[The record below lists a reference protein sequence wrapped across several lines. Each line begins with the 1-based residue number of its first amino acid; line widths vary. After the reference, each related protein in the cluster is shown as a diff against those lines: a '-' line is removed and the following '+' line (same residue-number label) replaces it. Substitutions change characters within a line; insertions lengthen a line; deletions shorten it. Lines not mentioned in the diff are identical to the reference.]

1 MILSTL
7 NSDEPA
13 KDISAEL
20 DYQARHAAAA
30 SPIEKNS
37 IEKIARYRDCKN
49 HRSVRKEYTFRLIHQ
64 LKPATVLDF
73 GCGDGEVCVQLTL
86 LGYKT
91 TGFDV
96 SPEYIQLAQERARV
110 DGVEGKAKFFVA
122 DASNV
127 TIEAQTFDLVL
138 VQLVLH
144 HVDLRPCLENIRKHV
159 KPGGRVIIVEP
170 VAYSATLRWLR
181 DRTPVEK
188 DISPNERQLTHAD
201 LKIIGEYFT
210 VRSRKHFRLL
220 GRLDRVL
227 PRFLTPLLFQLDA
240 LLLAIP
246 GMSHFAAAIVILAEC
261 PNTTD
266 RRNSPRAVNY

>member
-1 MILSTL
+1 MSSQQPT
-7 NSDEPA
+7 

-20 DYQARHAAAA
+20 EYQARHAAAA
-30 SPIEKNS
+30 SPIQKNS
-37 IEKIARYRDCKN
+37 PEKIARYRECRN
-49 HRSVRKEYTFRLIHQ
+49 HRADRKEYTFRLIHQ
-64 LKPATVLDF
+64 LKPDTVLDF
-73 GCGDGEVCVQLTL
+73 GCGDGEICVQLAL
-86 LGYKT
+86 LGYQT

-96 SPEYIQLAQERARV
+96 SPEYIQLAKERARV
-110 DGVEGKAKFFVA
+110 DGVEDKVKFFVA
-122 DASNV
+122 DGSNV
-127 TIEAQTFDLVL
+127 SIEEQTFDLVL

-159 KPGGRVIIVEP
+159 KPGGRVIIIEP

-210 VRSRKHFRLL
+210 IHSRKHFRLF

-227 PRFLTPLLFQLDA
+227 PRFLNPLLLKLDA

-246 GMSHFAAAIVILAEC
+246 GMSHFAAVTVLFAER
-261 PNTTD
+261 P
-266 RRNSPRAVNY
+266 A

>member
-1 MILSTL
+1 MPSPQP
-7 NSDEPA
+7 E

-20 DYQARHAAAA
+20 AYQARHAAAA

-37 IEKIARYRDCKN
+37 PEKIARYRDCKN
-49 HRSVRKEYTFRLIHQ
+49 HRADRKEYTFHLIHQ

-73 GCGDGEVCVQLTL
+73 GCGDGEVCVQLAL
-86 LGYKT
+86 LGYQT

-96 SPEYIQLAQERARV
+96 SPEYIHLAQERARV
-110 DGVEGKAKFFVA
+110 EGVEEKAKFFVA
-122 DASNV
+122 DGSNV
-127 TIEAQTFDLVL
+127 SIEEQTFDLVL

-144 HVDLRPCLENIRKHV
+144 HVDLRPCLENIRKHI
-159 KPGGRVIIVEP
+159 KTGGRVIIIEP

-188 DISPNERQLTHAD
+188 DISPNERQLTQSD

-210 VRSRKHFRLL
+210 IRSRKHFRLF

-227 PRFLTPLLFQLDA
+227 PRFLIPFLLQLDA

-246 GMSHFAAAIVILAEC
+246 GMSHFAATTVILGER
-261 PNTTD
+261 PITND
-266 RRNSPRAVNY
+266 NGRSPLANKS